1 MRQFLSVCLMTF
13 VMTFSVISAHAAGGI
28 PDSQEVR
35 GAQKSSDT
43 LVVQAEKS
51 TEGDNSLPAAPE
63 NQTITLAAHEDPY
76 LMGMRA
82 DIAANKAGIENLIGS
97 IDRLERSITQQLDSL
112 KAEIRATNARIDT
125 TNARIDTT
133 NERIDTT
140 NERIDTTN
148 ARIDNLLIVLLSAA
162 AGFIGVMLSIPIKN
176 FLRRYK
182 NRRPSQ

>member
-1 MRQFLSVCLMTF
+1 MMRQFLSVCLMTF

-35 GAQKSSDT
+35 GDQKSSDT

-63 NQTITLAAHEDPY
+63 NQTITLAAHETDHY
-76 LMGMRA
+76 LMEMRA
-82 DIAANKAGIENLIGS
+82 DIAANKAGIDYLIGS
-97 IDRLERSITQQLDSL
+97 IDRLERSITQQFDSL
-112 KAEIRATNARIDT
+112 KAEIRA
-125 TNARIDTT
+125 
-133 NERIDTT
+133 
-140 NERIDTTN
+140 TN

-162 AGFIGVMLSIPIKN
+162 AGFIGVMLSTPIKN
-176 FLRRYK
+176 FVRRYK